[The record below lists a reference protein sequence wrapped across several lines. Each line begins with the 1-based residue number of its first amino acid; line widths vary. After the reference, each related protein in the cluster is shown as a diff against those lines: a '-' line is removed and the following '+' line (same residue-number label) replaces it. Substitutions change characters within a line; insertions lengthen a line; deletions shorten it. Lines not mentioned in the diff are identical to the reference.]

1 MDTRL
6 DHLVIAASTL
16 EQGADYIRE
25 QLGVEIPDG
34 GRHELM
40 GTHNK
45 VMSLG
50 NGVYLE
56 VIAVN
61 PNMSPPVSPRWFG
74 LDDPHILNS
83 ISRRPRLLTWAVN
96 TSNLEYLVQ
105 ESAVSIGDIRH
116 AERDNL
122 KWKVAITE
130 DGRLPGAG
138 FIPLCIQWLV
148 DFHPSENMQQLGCK
162 FESLAL
168 FHPRPQWLRSSLVSI
183 EADSAVIIAE
193 SAPGEYAHLELTVN
207 TPGGSVLI
215 SSKVNQ

>member
-6 DHLVIAASTL
+6 DHIVIAASTL

-34 GRHELM
+34 GRHEMM

-50 NGVYLE
+50 NSVYLE

-61 PNMSPPVSPRWFG
+61 PKMQPPASPRWFG
-74 LDDPHILNS
+74 LDDPHVIHS
-83 ISRRPRLLTWAVN
+83 ISRKPRLLTWAVN
-96 TSNLEYLVQ
+96 TSNLEYLVEQ
-105 ESAVSIGDIRH
+105 SSVNIGDIRH
-116 AERDNL
+116 AQRDNL

-148 DFHPSENMQQLGCK
+148 DFHPSENMQQLDCK
-162 FESLAL
+162 FESLSL
-168 FHPRPQWLRSSLVSI
+168 FHPRPQWLRSSLASI
-183 EADSAVIIAE
+183 HADSVVTITESEPGEPACLELAVI
-193 SAPGEYAHLELTVN
+193 
-207 TPGGSVLI
+207 TPGGRVLI
-215 SSKVNQ
+215 SSKLNQ